1 MTPASPPEPPDS
13 DGAANPRHVITAEE
27 RAAHAVRGVRATA
40 ERGTTA
46 TGQAPCRAGVPTGS
60 TGSTGRRLTGHRDS
74 TTGGVIAAV
83 AGPDDRA
90 ADRAADRAGS

>member
-27 RAAHAVRGVRATA
+27 RAARATA

-60 TGSTGRRLTGHRDS
+60 TGRRLTGHRDW

-90 ADRAADRAGS
+90 ADRAAGRAGS